1 MKINQYLIHAVNID
15 MDTEHLIAQGNTH
28 REQHQPDL
36 ALACYAQAFVQDPE
50 HTGAF
55 NNYGNVMREMGFPD
69 RAQPFLEH
77 AVRLDPTSETA
88 RFNLAVCYLLQ
99 GNYQQGWPAYED
111 RWNYQHLKGTLPN
124 FPQPKWTGQELA
136 DKTVLVIGEQGLGDT
151 IQFVRFCT
159 ALVHKGAQVVLVV
172 DAGLVSLFGSSPGMQ
187 VLAFNQEL
195 PNFDYWIPI
204 MSLPGQLG
212 TTLTTLDSSLSYLTI
227 NSAALPAWQQRLGS
241 RRRLRVGVSWS
252 GRKDT
257 WIHQHKSVPFGQI
270 VNLIQACPEYQWVN
284 LQIDCDAEESQILQE
299 LGVGT
304 YPGTIT
310 CMADSAALIMCMDVV
325 ISVDT
330 AVSHLAAAL
339 GKSTWVMLNQYG
351 QDWRW
356 LLNRADSPWYPSV
369 KLFRQPT
376 MGNWGPVITQITRQL
391 NLFKI

>member
-1 MKINQYLIHAVNID
+1 ME
-15 MDTEHLIAQGNTH
+15 TEQLIAQGNTH

-36 ALACYAQAFVQDPE
+36 ALACYAQAFVQNPE
-50 HTGAF
+50 HVGAF
-55 NNYGNVMREMGFPD
+55 NNYGNVMREMGRPD

-77 AVRLDPTSETA
+77 AIRLDPASETA

-187 VLAFNQEL
+187 ILAFNQEL
-195 PNFDYWIPI
+195 PSFDYWIPI

-212 TTLTTLDSSLSYLTI
+212 ITVETLKSPLTYLTI
-227 NSAALPAWQQRLGS
+227 NSAALPAWQQRLGP

-270 VNLIQACPEYQWVN
+270 VNMIQACPEYQWVN
-284 LQIDCDAEESQILQE
+284 LQIDCTDEESQALQD

-304 YPGTIT
+304 YPGTIS
-310 CMADSAALIMCMDVV
+310 CMADSAALISCLDVV

-339 GKSTWVMLNQYG
+339 GKSTWIMLNQYG

-356 LLNRADSPWYPSV
+356 LLNRSDSPWYPTAR
-369 KLFRQPT
+369 LFRQPT
-376 MGNWGPVITQITRQL
+376 IGNWGPAITQIIRHL
-391 NLFKI
+391 DLFKI

>member
-1 MKINQYLIHAVNID
+1 

-77 AVRLDPTSETA
+77 AIRLDPASETA

-99 GNYQQGWPAYED
+99 GDYARGWPAYED

-124 FPQPKWTGQELA
+124 FTQPRWTGQELA
-136 DKTVLVIGEQGLGDT
+136 NKTVLVIGEQGLGDT

-159 ALVHKGAQVVLVV
+159 DLVRKGAQVVLVV
-172 DAGLVSLFGSSPGMQ
+172 DPGLVSLFGSSPGMQ
-187 VLAFNQEL
+187 VLAFDQEL
-195 PNFDYWIPI
+195 PGFDYWIPI
-204 MSLPGQLG
+204 MSLPEQLG
-212 TTLTTLDSSLSYLTI
+212 ITLSTLDSPLNYLAI
-227 NSAALPAWQQRLGS
+227 SPAALTPWQQRLGP

-257 WIHQHKSVPFGQI
+257 WIHQHKSVPFAQI
-270 VNLIQACPEYQWVN
+270 VNMIQACPEHQWVN
-284 LQIDCDAEESQILQE
+284 LQIDCNEEESQILQE
-299 LGVGT
+299 LGVAT
-304 YPGTIT
+304 YPGTIS

-339 GKSTWVMLNQYG
+339 GKSTWIMLNQYG

-356 LLNRADSPWYPSV
+356 LLNRSDSPWYPSA
-369 KLFRQPT
+369 KLFRQPS
-376 MGNWGPVITQITRQL
+376 MGNWGPVITQITRHL
-391 NLFKI
+391 ELFKI

>member
-1 MKINQYLIHAVNID
+1 
-15 MDTEHLIAQGNTH
+15 
-28 REQHQPDL
+28 
-36 ALACYAQAFVQDPE
+36 
-50 HTGAF
+50 
-55 NNYGNVMREMGFPD
+55 
-69 RAQPFLEH
+69 
-77 AVRLDPTSETA
+77 
-88 RFNLAVCYLLQ
+88 
-99 GNYQQGWPAYED
+99 
-111 RWNYQHLKGTLPN
+111 
-124 FPQPKWTGQELA
+124 
-136 DKTVLVIGEQGLGDT
+136 
-151 IQFVRFCT
+151 
-159 ALVHKGAQVVLVV
+159 
-172 DAGLVSLFGSSPGMQ
+172 
-187 VLAFNQEL
+187 
-195 PNFDYWIPI
+195 
-204 MSLPGQLG
+204 
-212 TTLTTLDSSLSYLTI
+212 
-227 NSAALPAWQQRLGS
+227 
-241 RRRLRVGVSWS
+241 VGVSWS

-356 LLNRADSPWYPSV
+356 LLNRADSPWYPTV

-376 MGNWGPVITQITRQL
+376 MGNWGPVITQITRHL
-391 NLFKI
+391 DLFKI

>member
-1 MKINQYLIHAVNID
+1 

-55 NNYGNVMREMGFPD
+55 NNYGNVLREMGRPG

-77 AVRLDPTSETA
+77 AVRLDPANETA

-124 FPQPKWTGQELA
+124 FSQPRWTGQELA

-159 ALVHKGAQVVLVV
+159 DLVRKGAQVVLVV
-172 DAGLVSLFGSSPGMQ
+172 DAGLVSLFGSSPGLQ
-187 VLAFNQEL
+187 ILAFNQEL

-204 MSLPGQLG
+204 MSLPGLLG
-212 TTLTTLDSSLSYLTI
+212 ITVETLKSPLNYLTI
-227 NSAALPAWQQRLGS
+227 NSAALPAWQQRLGP

-270 VNLIQACPEYQWVN
+270 VNMIQACPQYQWVN
-284 LQIDCDAEESQILQE
+284 LQIDCDAAESQVLE
-299 LGVGT
+299 NLGVGT
-304 YPGTIT
+304 YPGTIS
-310 CMADSAALIMCMDVV
+310 CMADSAALISCLDVV

-339 GKSTWVMLNQYG
+339 GRPTWILLNQYG

-356 LLNRADSPWYPSV
+356 LLNRADTPWYPTAR
-369 KLFRQPT
+369 LFRQPT
-376 MGNWGPVITQITRQL
+376 MGNWGPAITQIIRHL

>member
-1 MKINQYLIHAVNID
+1 MKINWYLIHAVNIR

-55 NNYGNVMREMGFPD
+55 NNYGNVMREMGRPD

-77 AVRLDPTSETA
+77 AVRLDPASETA

-124 FPQPKWTGQELA
+124 FTQPRWTGQELA

-159 ALVHKGAQVVLVV
+159 DLVRKGAQVVLVV
-172 DAGLVSLFGSSPGMQ
+172 DPGLVSLFGSSPGLQ
-187 VLAFNQEL
+187 ILAFNQEL

-204 MSLPGQLG
+204 MSLPGLLG
-212 TTLTTLDSSLSYLTI
+212 ITVETLKSPLNYLTI
-227 NSAALPAWQQRLGS
+227 NSAALPAWQQRLGP

-270 VNLIQACPEYQWVN
+270 VNMIQACPEYQWVN
-284 LQIDCDAEESQILQE
+284 LQIDCDAAESQVLKD

-304 YPGTIT
+304 YPGTIS
-310 CMADSAALIMCMDVV
+310 CMADSAALISCLDVV

-339 GKSTWVMLNQYG
+339 GRPTWILLNQYG

-356 LLNRADSPWYPSV
+356 LLNRADTPWYPTAR
-369 KLFRQPT
+369 LFRQPT
-376 MGNWGPVITQITRQL
+376 MGNWGPAITQIIRHL
-391 NLFKI
+391 DLFKI

>member
-1 MKINQYLIHAVNID
+1 ME
-15 MDTEHLIAQGNTH
+15 TEQLIAQGNTH
-28 REQHQPDL
+28 RERQQPDL

-77 AVRLDPTSETA
+77 AVKLDPASETA

-99 GNYQQGWPAYED
+99 GNYKLGWPAYED
-111 RWNYQHLKGTLPN
+111 RWRFEHLKGALPKL
-124 FPQPKWTGQELA
+124 PKPRWTGQDLK
-136 DKTVLVIGEQGLGDT
+136 DKTILVVGEQGLGDT

-159 ALVHKGAQVVLVV
+159 ELVHKGAQVVLVV
-172 DAGLVSLFGSSPGMQ
+172 DAGLVSLFGPSAGMQ
-187 VLAFNQEL
+187 VLAFDTEL
-195 PNFDYWIPI
+195 PSYDLWIPI
-204 MSLPGQLG
+204 MSIPEQLG
-212 TTLTTLDSSLSYLTI
+212 ITVENLKSPLTYLTI
-227 NSAALPAWQQRLGS
+227 DPAALTAWQQRLGP

-270 VNLIQACPEYQWVN
+270 VNMIQACPEYQWVN
-284 LQIDCDAEESQILQE
+284 LQIDCTDEESQALQD

-304 YPGTIT
+304 YPGTIS
-310 CMADSAALIMCMDVV
+310 CMADSAALISCLDVV

-339 GKSTWVMLNQYG
+339 GRPTWILLNQYG
-351 QDWRW
+351 VDWRW
-356 LLNRADSPWYPSV
+356 LLNRADTPWYPTAR
-369 KLFRQPT
+369 LFRQPT
-376 MGNWGPVITQITRQL
+376 MGNWGPAITQIMRHL

>member
-1 MKINQYLIHAVNID
+1 ME
-15 MDTEHLIAQGNTH
+15 TEQLIAQGNTH

-55 NNYGNVMREMGFPD
+55 NNYGNVLREMGRPD

-77 AVRLDPTSETA
+77 AIRLDPASETA

-187 VLAFNQEL
+187 ILAFNTEL
-195 PNFDYWIPI
+195 PSFDYWIPI

-212 TTLTTLDSSLSYLTI
+212 ITVETLKSPLTYLTI
-227 NSAALPAWQQRLGS
+227 NSAALPAWQQRLGP

-270 VNLIQACPEYQWVN
+270 VNMIQACPEYQWVN
-284 LQIDCDAEESQILQE
+284 LQIDCTDEESQVLQD

-304 YPGTIT
+304 YPGTIS
-310 CMADSAALIMCMDVV
+310 CMADSAALISCLDVV

-339 GKSTWVMLNQYG
+339 GKSTWIMLNQYG

-356 LLNRADSPWYPSV
+356 LLNRSDSPWYPTAR
-369 KLFRQPT
+369 LFRQPT
-376 MGNWGPVITQITRQL
+376 IGNWGPAITQIIRHL
-391 NLFKI
+391 DLFKI

>member
-1 MKINQYLIHAVNID
+1 
-15 MDTEHLIAQGNTH
+15 MDTEHLISQGNTH

-36 ALACYAQAFVQDPE
+36 ALACYAQAFVQDPD

-55 NNYGNVMREMGFPD
+55 NNYGNVMREMGWPD

-77 AVRLDPTSETA
+77 AIRLDPASETA

-136 DKTVLVIGEQGLGDT
+136 NKTILVIGEQGLGDT

-159 ALVHKGAQVVLVV
+159 DLVRKGAQVVLVV

-187 VLAFNQEL
+187 VLAFDQEL
-195 PNFDYWIPI
+195 PGFDYWIPV
-204 MSLPGQLG
+204 MSLPGLLG
-212 TTLTTLDSSLSYLTI
+212 TTLTNLDSPLNYLAI
-227 NSAALPAWQQRLGS
+227 NSAALTAWQQRLGP

-270 VNLIQACPEYQWVN
+270 VNMIQACPDYQWVN
-284 LQIDCDAEESQILQE
+284 LQIDCDEKESQILQE
-299 LGVGT
+299 LGVST
-304 YPGTIT
+304 YPGTIS

-339 GKSTWVMLNQYG
+339 GKSTWIMLNQYG

-356 LLNRADSPWYPSV
+356 LLNRSDSPWYPSA

>member
-1 MKINQYLIHAVNID
+1 ME
-15 MDTEHLIAQGNTH
+15 TEQLIAQGNTH

-36 ALACYAQAFVQDPE
+36 ALACYAQAFVQNPE
-50 HTGAF
+50 HVGAF
-55 NNYGNVMREMGFPD
+55 NNYGNVMREMGRPD

-77 AVRLDPTSETA
+77 AIRLDPASETA

-187 VLAFNQEL
+187 ILAFDQEL

-212 TTLTTLDSSLSYLTI
+212 ITVETLKSPLTYLTI
-227 NSAALPAWQQRLGS
+227 NSAALPAWQQRLGP

-270 VNLIQACPEYQWVN
+270 VNMIQACPEYQWVN
-284 LQIDCDAEESQILQE
+284 LQIDCTDEESQVLQD

-304 YPGTIT
+304 YPGTIS
-310 CMADSAALIMCMDVV
+310 CMADSAALISCLDVV

-339 GKSTWVMLNQYG
+339 GKSTWIMLNQYG

-356 LLNRADSPWYPSV
+356 LLNRSDSPWYPTAR
-369 KLFRQPT
+369 LFRQPT
-376 MGNWGPVITQITRQL
+376 IGNWGPAITQIIRHL
-391 NLFKI
+391 DLFKI

>member
-1 MKINQYLIHAVNID
+1 M
-15 MDTEHLIAQGNTH
+15 IAQGNTH

-36 ALACYAQAFVQDPE
+36 ALACYAQAFVQNPE
-50 HTGAF
+50 HVGAF
-55 NNYGNVMREMGFPD
+55 NNYGNVMREMGRPD

-77 AVRLDPTSETA
+77 AIRLDPASETA

-187 VLAFNQEL
+187 ILAFNQEL
-195 PNFDYWIPI
+195 PSFDYWIPI

-212 TTLTTLDSSLSYLTI
+212 ITVETLKSPLTYLTI
-227 NSAALPAWQQRLGS
+227 NSAALPAWQQRLGP

-270 VNLIQACPEYQWVN
+270 VNMIQACPEYQWVN
-284 LQIDCDAEESQILQE
+284 LQIDCTDEESQALQD

-304 YPGTIT
+304 YPGTIS
-310 CMADSAALIMCMDVV
+310 CMADSAALISCLDVV

-339 GKSTWVMLNQYG
+339 GKSTWIMLNQYG

-356 LLNRADSPWYPSV
+356 LLNRSDSPWYPTAR
-369 KLFRQPT
+369 LFRQPT
-376 MGNWGPVITQITRQL
+376 IGNWGPAITQIIRHL
-391 NLFKI
+391 DLFKI

>member
-1 MKINQYLIHAVNID
+1 M
-15 MDTEHLIAQGNTH
+15 IAQGNTH

-55 NNYGNVMREMGFPD
+55 NNYGNVLREMGRPD

-77 AVRLDPTSETA
+77 AIRLDPASETA

-187 VLAFNQEL
+187 ILAFDQEL

-212 TTLTTLDSSLSYLTI
+212 ITVETLKSPLTYLTI
-227 NSAALPAWQQRLGS
+227 NSAALPAWQQRLGP

-270 VNLIQACPEYQWVN
+270 VNMIQACPEYQWVN
-284 LQIDCDAEESQILQE
+284 LQIDCTDEESQVLQD

-304 YPGTIT
+304 YPGTIS
-310 CMADSAALIMCMDVV
+310 CMADSAALISCLDVV

-339 GKSTWVMLNQYG
+339 GKSTWIMLNQYG

-356 LLNRADSPWYPSV
+356 LLNRSDSPWYPTAR
-369 KLFRQPT
+369 LFRQPT
-376 MGNWGPVITQITRQL
+376 IGNWGPAITQIIRHL
-391 NLFKI
+391 DLFKI

>member
-1 MKINQYLIHAVNID
+1 ME
-15 MDTEHLIAQGNTH
+15 TEQLIAQGNTH

-55 NNYGNVMREMGFPD
+55 NNYGNVLREMGRPD

-77 AVRLDPTSETA
+77 AIRLDPASETA

-187 VLAFNQEL
+187 ILAFNQEL
-195 PNFDYWIPI
+195 PSFDYWIPI

-212 TTLTTLDSSLSYLTI
+212 ITVETLKSPLTYLTI
-227 NSAALPAWQQRLGS
+227 NSAALPAWQQRLGP

-270 VNLIQACPEYQWVN
+270 VNMIQACPEYQWVN
-284 LQIDCDAEESQILQE
+284 LQIDCTDEESQALQD

-304 YPGTIT
+304 YPGTIS
-310 CMADSAALIMCMDVV
+310 CMADSAALISCLDVV

-339 GKSTWVMLNQYG
+339 GKSTWIMLNQYG

-356 LLNRADSPWYPSV
+356 LLNRSDSPWYPTAR
-369 KLFRQPT
+369 LFRQPT
-376 MGNWGPVITQITRQL
+376 IGNWGPAITQIIRHL
-391 NLFKI
+391 DLFKI

>member
-1 MKINQYLIHAVNID
+1 MKINQYLIYTVNIG
-15 MDTEHLIAQGNTH
+15 MDTEHLISQGNTH

-36 ALACYAQAFVQDPE
+36 ALACYAQAFVQDPD

-55 NNYGNVMREMGFPD
+55 NNYGNVMREMGWPD

-77 AVRLDPTSETA
+77 AIRLDPASETA

-136 DKTVLVIGEQGLGDT
+136 NKTILVIGEQGLGDT

-159 ALVHKGAQVVLVV
+159 DLVRKGAQVVLVV

-187 VLAFNQEL
+187 VLAFDQEL
-195 PNFDYWIPI
+195 PGFDYWIPV
-204 MSLPGQLG
+204 MSLPGLLG
-212 TTLTTLDSSLSYLTI
+212 TTLTNLDSPLNYLAI
-227 NSAALPAWQQRLGS
+227 NSAALTAWQQRLGP

-270 VNLIQACPEYQWVN
+270 VNMIQACPDYQWVN
-284 LQIDCDAEESQILQE
+284 LQIDCDEKESQILQE
-299 LGVGT
+299 LGVST
-304 YPGTIT
+304 YPGTIS

-339 GKSTWVMLNQYG
+339 GKSTWIMLNQYG

-356 LLNRADSPWYPSV
+356 LLNRSDSPWYPSA

>member
-1 MKINQYLIHAVNID
+1 

-172 DAGLVSLFGSSPGMQ
+172 DPGLVSLFGQSPGMQ

-195 PNFDYWIPI
+195 PGFDYWIPI

-212 TTLTTLDSSLSYLTI
+212 TTLTTLDRSLNYLTI
-227 NSAALPAWQQRLGS
+227 NSAALTPWQQRLGP

-270 VNLIQACPEYQWVN
+270 VNMIRACPEYQWVN
-284 LQIDCDAEESQILQE
+284 LQIDCNDEESQILQE

-310 CMADSAALIMCMDVV
+310 CMADSAALMMCLDVV

-339 GKSTWVMLNQYG
+339 GKSTWIMLNQYG

>member
-1 MKINQYLIHAVNID
+1 ME
-15 MDTEHLIAQGNTH
+15 TEQLIAQGNTH

-36 ALACYAQAFVQDPE
+36 ALACYAQAFVQNPE
-50 HTGAF
+50 HVGAF
-55 NNYGNVMREMGFPD
+55 NNYGNVMREMGRPD

-77 AVRLDPTSETA
+77 AIRLDPASETA

-187 VLAFNQEL
+187 ILAFNTEL
-195 PNFDYWIPI
+195 PSFDYWIPI

-212 TTLTTLDSSLSYLTI
+212 ITVETLKSPLTYLTI
-227 NSAALPAWQQRLGS
+227 NSAALPAWQQRLGP

-270 VNLIQACPEYQWVN
+270 VNMIQACPEYQWVN
-284 LQIDCDAEESQILQE
+284 LQIDCTDEESQALQD

-304 YPGTIT
+304 YPGTIS
-310 CMADSAALIMCMDVV
+310 CMADSAALISCLDVV

-339 GKSTWVMLNQYG
+339 GKSTWIMLNQYG

-356 LLNRADSPWYPSV
+356 LLNRSDSPWYPTAR
-369 KLFRQPT
+369 LFRQPT
-376 MGNWGPVITQITRQL
+376 IGNWGPAITQIIRHL
-391 NLFKI
+391 DLFKI

>member
-1 MKINQYLIHAVNID
+1 ME
-15 MDTEHLIAQGNTH
+15 TEQLIAQGNTH
-28 REQHQPDL
+28 REQPQPDL

-77 AVRLDPTSETA
+77 AVKLDPASETA

-99 GNYQQGWPAYED
+99 GNYKSGWPAYED
-111 RWNYQHLKGTLPN
+111 RWRFEHLKGALPKL
-124 FPQPKWTGQELA
+124 PKPRWTGQDLK
-136 DKTVLVIGEQGLGDT
+136 DKTILVVGEQGLGDT

-172 DAGLVSLFGSSPGMQ
+172 DAGLVSLFGPSPGLQ
-187 VLAFNQEL
+187 VQAFDTEL
-195 PNFDYWIPI
+195 PSYDLWIPI
-204 MSLPGQLG
+204 MSIPEQLG
-212 TTLTTLDSSLSYLTI
+212 ITVENLKSPLTYLTI
-227 NSAALPAWQQRLGS
+227 DPATLTAWQQRLGP

-270 VNLIQACPEYQWVN
+270 VNMIQACPEYQWVN
-284 LQIDCDAEESQILQE
+284 LQTDCDTEESQALQD
-299 LGVGT
+299 LGVST
-304 YPGTIT
+304 YPGTIS
-310 CMADSAALIMCMDVV
+310 CMADSAALISCLDVV

-339 GKSTWVMLNQYG
+339 GRPTWILLNQYG
-351 QDWRW
+351 VDWRW
-356 LLNRADSPWYPSV
+356 LLNRADTPWYPTAR
-369 KLFRQPT
+369 LFRQPT
-376 MGNWGPVITQITRQL
+376 MGNWGPAITQIMRHL

>member
-1 MKINQYLIHAVNID
+1 ME
-15 MDTEHLIAQGNTH
+15 TEQLIAQGNTH

>member
-1 MKINQYLIHAVNID
+1 ME
-15 MDTEHLIAQGNTH
+15 TEQLIAQGNTH

-55 NNYGNVMREMGFPD
+55 NNYGNVLREMGRPD

-77 AVRLDPTSETA
+77 AIRLDPASETA

-187 VLAFNQEL
+187 ILAFDQEL

-212 TTLTTLDSSLSYLTI
+212 ITVETLKSPLTYLTI
-227 NSAALPAWQQRLGS
+227 NSAALPAWQQRLGP

-270 VNLIQACPEYQWVN
+270 VNMIQACPEYQWVN
-284 LQIDCDAEESQILQE
+284 LQIDCTDEESQVLQD

-304 YPGTIT
+304 YPGTIS
-310 CMADSAALIMCMDVV
+310 CMADSAALISCLDVV

-339 GKSTWVMLNQYG
+339 GKSTWIMLNQYG

-356 LLNRADSPWYPSV
+356 LLNRSDSPWYPTAR
-369 KLFRQPT
+369 LFRQPT
-376 MGNWGPVITQITRQL
+376 IGNWGPAITQIIRHL
-391 NLFKI
+391 DLFKI